1 MTALIG
7 PICPHIGAEGAEQC
21 ALVIALPNGPPGC
34 HGVTH
39 CYAAPS
45 TRSEL
50 AEALPGLTTL
60 LRAS

>member
-1 MTALIG
+1 MSPYRGRA
-7 PICPHIGAEGAEQC
+7 AEQC

-39 CYAAPS
+39 RYAAPS

-50 AEALPGLTTL
+50 EEALPGLTTL